1 LTDIHPKKAT
11 LLLERF
17 NSLWFGSELGYLEQ
31 LSIKSALALG
41 HRYTLYSY
49 EPETLRG
56 VPAGVDLRDAAEVM
70 SDPKRIKHFAGK
82 FKALGSDFFRYELLA
97 KDLGY
102 WVDLDLIF
110 LKPFDFAEAHVFGW
124 EREGSINGAV
134 LKMPADSPMLK
145 VLREIPE
152 RNWCPPF
159 FGPRR
164 KLEYYW
170 QRLRG
175 DVELEDLP
183 WGVAGPGLIT
193 YLAEKM
199 GYAKDAQAKPVF
211 YPIDYFEAEI
221 LFASPA
227 EVEQRL
233 SPDTHAIH
241 MWHSRIVKR
250 AGTVPEPGS
259 YLAQQCERFGVGA

>member
-1 LTDIHPKKAT
+1 MLA
-11 LLLERF
+11 RF

-41 HRYTLYSY
+41 HPYTLYSY
-49 EPETLRG
+49 EPEQLRG
-56 VPAGVDLRDAAEVM
+56 VPPGVDLRDASEVM
-70 SDPKRIKHFAGK
+70 SDPKRTKHFDGK

-97 KDLGY
+97 KELGY
-102 WVDLDLIF
+102 WVDLDLIY
-110 LKPFDFAEAHVFGW
+110 LKPFNFEDPYVFGW

-164 KLEYYW
+164 KLLYYLA
-170 QRLRG
+170 RLKG

-183 WGVAGPGLIT
+183 WGAAGPALIT
-193 YLAEKM
+193 HLAKTM
-199 GYAKDAQAKPVF
+199 SLAARAQAQTVF
-211 YPIDYFEAEI
+211 YPIDYFT
-221 LFASPA
+221 A
-227 EVEQRL
+227 EVLFEDRATVEQQL

-250 AGTVPEPGS
+250 AGTTPPAGS
-259 YLAQQCERFGVGA
+259 YLADVCAEHGIAC

>member
-1 LTDIHPKKAT
+1 M
-11 LLLERF
+11 
-17 NSLWFGSELGYLEQ
+17 
-31 LSIKSALALG
+31 G
-41 HRYTLYSY
+41 HGYTLYSY
-49 EPETLRG
+49 EPAQLRG
-56 VPAGVDLRDAAEVM
+56 VPDGVDLRDAAEVM
-70 SDPKRIKHFAGK
+70 SDPKRTKHFDGK

-97 KDLGY
+97 KALGY

-110 LKPFDFAEAHVFGW
+110 LKPFNFPNTHVFGW

-134 LKMPADSPMLK
+134 LKMPPDSPMLK
-145 VLREIPE
+145 LLREIPE

-193 YLAEKM
+193 YLVKKM
-199 GYAKDAQAKPVF
+199 GYTAEAQAKPVF
-211 YPIDYFEAEI
+211 YPIDYFEAEV
-221 LFASPA
+221 LFGPRAD
-227 EVEQRL
+227 VERQL
-233 SPDTHAIH
+233 SPETHAIH
-241 MWHSRIVKR
+241 MWHSRIAKR
-250 AGTVPEPGS
+250 AQLPPERGS
-259 YLAQQCERFGVGA
+259 YLAELCAEHGVVC

>member
-1 LTDIHPKKAT
+1 M
-11 LLLERF
+11 LERF

-31 LSIKSALALG
+31 LSIKSAQALG
-41 HRYTLYSY
+41 HEYTLYSY
-49 EPETLRG
+49 EPEQLRG
-56 VPAGVDLRDAAEVM
+56 VPAGVDLRDANEVM
-70 SDPKRIKHFAGK
+70 SDPKRTKHFAGK

-97 KDLGY
+97 KELGY

-110 LKPFDFAEAHVFGW
+110 LKPFDFAEPHVFGW

-134 LKMPADSPMLK
+134 LKMPAESPMLK
-145 VLREIPE
+145 VLRDIPE

-193 YLAEKM
+193 YLAKKM
-199 GYAKDAQAKPVF
+199 GFAAQAQAKPVF

-221 LFASPA
+221 LFGPRA
-227 EVEQRL
+227 EVERHL
-233 SPDTHAIH
+233 TPDTHAIH

-250 AGTVPEPGS
+250 AGTAPEPGS
-259 YLAQQCERFGVGA
+259 YLAELCAEHGVGG